1 MSNEETYDSMPE
13 EDYEYSIA
21 SQLSYDYYDNNNDAE
36 QIQRALDTYLD
47 GYVFDPEY
55 STNNASTFIRPDGSA
70 ILAYRGTRPTNL
82 DDLNTDAAILAGQ
95 HLSDNE
101 HPRFTEAVNQYY
113 HVNEKYNNVDLTGH
127 SLGGT
132 LADYVGRLHDTKAV
146 IFNPGQT
153 IFSTRVIPASET
165 SKTRIYRTNTFDIVS
180 FANSMYPHAQSIR
193 VVPQTD
199 SSSDWFGSH
208 NLTNFLPPQS
218 ILPLSGSDDIIIP
231 SRVPV
236 ESQIPVE
243 TQKQEF
249 KQDERFISNLCKEQP
264 YLFECKVR
272 PKLKLNYHSKFV
284 KSSGKAVSLPV
295 IP

>member
-13 EDYEYSIA
+13 EDFEYSIA
-21 SQLSYDYYDNNNDAE
+21 SQLSYDYFDNNNDAE
-36 QIQRALDTYLD
+36 QIQRALDTYLEN
-47 GYVFDPEY
+47 YTFDPEY

-82 DDLNTDAAILAGQ
+82 DDLNTDAAIFAGQ
-95 HLSDNE
+95 HRTDNE
-101 HPRFTEAVNQYY
+101 HPRFTEAVNHYNY
-113 HVNEKYNNVDLTGH
+113 VKEKYDFVDLTGH

-146 IFNPGQT
+146 VFNPGET
-153 IFSTRVIPASET
+153 IFSTRVIPASQT
-165 SKTRIYRTNTFDIVS
+165 SKTTIYRTNTFDIVS

-208 NLTNFLPPQS
+208 NLTNFLPSQDM
-218 ILPLSGSDDIIIP
+218 LPLSREPDVIIP
-231 SRVPV
+231 DFT
-236 ESQIPVE
+236 QIPVE

-264 YLFECKVR
+264 YLFECKVK
-272 PKLKLNYHSKFV
+272 PKLKLK
-284 KSSGKAVSLPV
+284 KKIKLSL
-295 IP
+295 